1 MSHGRGWSLAGGF
14 ALIMLAMENAWS
26 EALTEFDPSVLKAR
40 GIDPKVA
47 EHFGRAAR
55 FTAGRNRVALQVN
68 GAPSGQVVA
77 TFDADGQLCF
87 DSNLLDQA
95 GIATSSD
102 LPSNADNAQCL
113 RGIDGLA
120 AVQVQ
125 LDPGKQQVQLL
136 VPTDLLRAS
145 ALHPRTW
152 ASGGMAGLLNYDA
165 LVLTSSASGQSSQFR
180 SLGTELGFNAGDWVV
195 RSRQNYTSFQGVER
209 FETLYTQASRTWERF
224 QANVQLGQLN
234 MRSSLFAGEAFTGLQ
249 ILPETALVSRN
260 GEDLGA
266 GTAVQ
271 GLAYSPARVE
281 VRQSGVVIYTTLVP
295 SGPFTLRDLP
305 LLSNRL
311 DLEVS
316 VFEESGEQRDFRVPA
331 ANVRPVSVGTLPGYG
346 ITAGKVRRFD
356 GDGRDAPSFFAVS
369 KDWQLG
375 AATQLS
381 GGLMGAGQ
389 YQSLGW
395 GVQQALMRRSVVNFQ
410 QLSSRTPQS
419 GQGREL
425 QATFS
430 TALGLGLSASLTASQ
445 RSQGFRHLADT
456 GLTTEFDR
464 RSERQWGAS
473 LRHSDPLWGAFSG
486 SVTRYAVG
494 GGQDRSRVS
503 TSWSRAFSGANL
515 SLGVQRDSG
524 DNARGAGLY
533 ASLSLP
539 LGRHRSLN
547 VYGRHDARSGLRTG
561 TRYTEQISDTLG
573 YSLGADR
580 SDSGQTDVNGRLN
593 ALPRYT
599 SVDLGYSRSGVG
611 ASSYDLTLRGGLAIH
626 EEGLTPSPYPLRDT
640 FGLLKVGDAVGV
652 KVSTPQ
658 GPVWTDGGGRAV
670 VASLPA
676 YQTSRIEIDTV
687 SLPRHLDVLNGY
699 QEVEAGRGAVPRLD
713 FSVGSVRRL
722 MLQVRM
728 AGGDWVPKGA
738 SVHGNQGEYL
748 TSVVDAGLVYLAD
761 APDEVRLQ
769 VMLPDNRPCHLE
781 LDTAGLPESSMPYAT
796 VEVVC
801 RAELTL
807 LSPWESPPAA

>member
-1 MSHGRGWSLAGGF
+1 MSHGSGWSLVGGV
-14 ALIMLAMENAWS
+14 ALVMLAMDNAWG
-26 EALTEFDPSVLKAR
+26 EALTEFDQSVLQAR
-40 GIDPKVA
+40 GIDPKVG
-47 EHFGRAAR
+47 EYFGRAPR
-55 FTAGRNRVALQVN
+55 FSAGRNRVALQVN
-68 GAPSGQVVA
+68 GAPSGHVVA

-95 GIATSSD
+95 GIAAPSD
-102 LPSNADNAQCL
+102 LPSSADSAQCL
-113 RGIDGLA
+113 RAIDGLA
-120 AVQVQ
+120 GVQVQ
-125 LDPGKQQVQLL
+125 LAPGKQQVQLL
-136 VPTDLLRAS
+136 VPTDLLLPS
-145 ALHPRTW
+145 APPPRNW

-165 LVLTSSASGQSSQFR
+165 LMLTSSASGQSSQFR

-249 ILPETALVSRN
+249 ILPETALAFRN
-260 GEDLGA
+260 GEGVGA

-346 ITAGKVRRFD
+346 IAAGKVRRFD
-356 GDGRDAPSFFAVS
+356 GDERDAPSFFAVS
-369 KDWQLG
+369 KDWQWG
-375 AATQLS
+375 PATQLS

-395 GVQQALMRRSVVNFQ
+395 GVQQALTRSSVVSFQ

-430 TALGLGLSASLTASQ
+430 TALGPGLSASLTASQ
-445 RSQGFRHLADT
+445 RSQGFQHLADT
-456 GLTTEFDR
+456 GLASVADDIDS

-473 LRHSDPLWGAFSG
+473 LSHSDPLWGAFSG
-486 SVTRYAVG
+486 SLTRYAVG

-515 SLGVQRDSG
+515 SLSVQRDSG
-524 DNARGAGLY
+524 DDARGTGLY

-539 LGRHRSLN
+539 LGRNRSLN
-547 VYGRHDARSGLRTG
+547 TYGRHDERSGLRTG
-561 TRYTEQISDTLG
+561 ARYTEQISDTLG

-580 SDSGQTDVNGRLN
+580 SDSGQTDFNGRLN

-611 ASSYDLTLRGGLAIH
+611 ANSYDLTLRGGLAIH

-640 FGLLKVGDAVGV
+640 FGLLKVGDAAGV

-670 VASLPA
+670 AANLPA

-713 FSVGSVRRL
+713 FSVSSVRRL
-722 MLQVRM
+722 MLHVRT
-728 AGGDWVPKGA
+728 AEGDWVPKGA

-781 LDTAGLPESSMPYAT
+781 LDTAGLPESSLPYAT

-801 RAELTL
+801 RAG
-807 LSPWESPPAA
+807 

>member
-1 MSHGRGWSLAGGF
+1 MSRGGGWYLAGGF
-14 ALIMLAMENAWS
+14 ILVTVSMEKAWG
-26 EALTEFDPSVLKAR
+26 EALTEFDQSVLKAR

-47 EHFGRAAR
+47 EHFGRAPR
-55 FTAGRNRVALQVN
+55 FSAGRSRVALQVN
-68 GAPSGQVVA
+68 GAPSGHVVA
-77 TFDADGQLCF
+77 TFDEEGQLCF

-95 GIATSSD
+95 RIAAPSG
-102 LPSNADNAQCL
+102 LPLSADSTQCL
-113 RGIDGLA
+113 RAIDGLA
-120 AVQVQ
+120 GVQVQ
-125 LDPGKQQVQLL
+125 LDPGKQQVQLR
-136 VPTDLLRAS
+136 VPTEWLLPS
-145 ALHPRTW
+145 APHPRTW
-152 ASGGMAGLLNYDA
+152 ATGGTAGLFNYDA
-165 LVLTSSASGQSSQFR
+165 LMLTSSAAGQSSQFR
-180 SLGTELGFNAGDWVV
+180 NLGTELGFNAGDWVV

-249 ILPETALVSRN
+249 ILPETALASRT
-260 GEDLGA
+260 GESLGA
-266 GTAVQ
+266 GTQVQ

-295 SGPFTLRDLP
+295 SGPFVLRDLP

-331 ANVRPVSVGTLPGYG
+331 ANVRPVSVGALPGYG
-346 ITAGKVRRFD
+346 IAAGKVRRFA
-356 GDGRDAPSFFAVS
+356 GDERDAPSFLAVS
-369 KDWQLG
+369 KDWQWG
-375 AATQLS
+375 PATQLS
-381 GGLMGAGQ
+381 GGLMGASQ

-395 GVQQALMRRSVVNFQ
+395 GVQQALTRSSVVSVQ
-410 QLSSRTPQS
+410 QLSSRTPQI
-419 GQGREL
+419 GQGQEW
-425 QATFS
+425 QATLS
-430 TALGLGLSASLTASQ
+430 AALSSNLSASLTAGQ

-456 GLTTEFDR
+456 GLASFADDIDS

-473 LRHSDPLWGAFSG
+473 LRHSDSRWGAFSG
-486 SVTRYAVG
+486 ALTRYAVG
-494 GGQDRSRVS
+494 DGQDRSRVS
-503 TSWSRAFSGANL
+503 ASWSRAFTGANL
-515 SLGVQRDSG
+515 SLSVQRDSG
-524 DNARGAGLY
+524 DDARGTGLY
-533 ASLSLP
+533 ASLSVP
-539 LGRHRSLN
+539 LGRNRSLN
-547 VYGRHDARSGLRTG
+547 TYGRHDERSGLRTG
-561 TRYTEQISDTLG
+561 ARYSEQVNDTLG

-580 SDSGQTDVNGRLN
+580 SDNGRTDFNARLN

-611 ASSYDLTLRGGLAIH
+611 TSSYDLTLRGGLAIH

-640 FGLLKVGDAVGV
+640 FGLLKVGEAAGV

-670 VASLPA
+670 AASLPA

-722 MLQVRM
+722 MLHVRT
-728 AGGDWVPKGA
+728 AKGDWVPKGA
-738 SVHGNQGEYL
+738 SVYGSQGEYL

-761 APDEVRLQ
+761 VPDEVRLQ
-769 VMLPDNRPCHLE
+769 VMLPDDQPCHLQV
-781 LDTAGLPESSMPYAT
+781 DPSGLPESSMPYST

-801 RAELTL
+801 RAG
-807 LSPWESPPAA
+807 

>member
-1 MSHGRGWSLAGGF
+1 MSGWRLAGGF
-14 ALIMLAMENAWS
+14 ALFMLAMENAWG
-26 EALTEFDPSVLKAR
+26 EALTEFDQSVLKAR
-40 GIDPKVA
+40 GIDLKVA
-47 EHFGRAAR
+47 EHFARAPR

-77 TFDADGQLCF
+77 TFDDAGQLCF
-87 DSNLLDQA
+87 DANLLDQA
-95 GIATSSD
+95 GIAAPSD
-102 LPSNADNAQCL
+102 VPASADSTQCL
-113 RGIDGLA
+113 RSLEGLA
-120 AVQVQ
+120 GVQVR
-125 LDPGKQQVQLL
+125 LDPGQQQVQLL
-136 VPTDLLRAS
+136 VPTDLLLPS
-145 ALHPRTW
+145 APHSRTW
-152 ASGGMAGLLNYDA
+152 STGGMAGLFNYDA
-165 LVLTSSASGQSSQFR
+165 LMLTSSAAGQSSQFR

-209 FETLYTQASRTWERF
+209 FETLYTQPSRTWERF

-249 ILPETALVSRN
+249 ILPETALAFRN
-260 GEDLGA
+260 EGLGG

-271 GLAYSPARVE
+271 GVAYSPARVE

-316 VFEESGEQRDFRVPA
+316 VFEENGEQRDFRVPA
-331 ANVRPVSVGTLPGYG
+331 ANVRPISVGALPGYG
-346 ITAGKVRRFD
+346 IAAGKVRRFD
-356 GDGRDAPSFFAVS
+356 GDEREAPSFFAVS
-369 KDWQLG
+369 KDWQWG
-375 AATQLS
+375 PATQLS

-389 YQSLGW
+389 YQSVGW
-395 GVQQALMRRSVVNFQ
+395 GLQQALTRSSVVSFQ

-419 GQGREL
+419 GHGREL

-430 TALGLGLSASLTASQ
+430 TALGPGLSASLTASQ
-445 RSQGFRHLADT
+445 RSHGFRHLADT
-456 GLTTEFDR
+456 GSEEIADGFGSH
-464 RSERQWGAS
+464 SERQWGAS
-473 LRHSDPLWGAFSG
+473 LRHSNPQWGAFSG
-486 SVTRYAVG
+486 SVTRYAVA
-494 GGQDRSRVS
+494 GGQDRSRIS

-515 SLGVQRDSG
+515 SLSLQRDSG
-524 DNARGAGLY
+524 DNARGTGLY
-533 ASLSLP
+533 ANLSLP
-539 LGRHRSLN
+539 LGRNRSLST
-547 VYGRHDARSGLRTG
+547 YGRHDERSGLRTG
-561 TRYTEQISDTLG
+561 ARYTEQLSDTLG

-580 SDSGQTDVNGRLN
+580 SDSGQTDFNGRLN

-611 ASSYDLTLRGGLAIH
+611 ASSYDLTLRGGVAIH
-626 EEGLTPSPYPLRDT
+626 EGGLTPSPYPLRDT
-640 FGLLKVGDAVGV
+640 FGLLKVGEAAGV

-670 VASLPA
+670 AASLPA

-722 MLQVRM
+722 MLHVRT
-728 AGGDWVPKGA
+728 AEGDWVPKGA
-738 SVHGNQGEYL
+738 SVHGHQGEYL

-761 APDEVRLQ
+761 APGDVRLQ
-769 VMLPDNRPCHLE
+769 VMLPDSRPCHLE
-781 LDTAGLPESSMPYAT
+781 LDAAELPESSMPYAT
-796 VEVVC
+796 AEVVC
-801 RAELTL
+801 RAG
-807 LSPWESPPAA
+807 

>member
-1 MSHGRGWSLAGGF
+1 MGGWSLAGGF
-14 ALIMLAMENAWS
+14 ALFMLAMENAWG
-26 EALTEFDPSVLKAR
+26 EALTEFDQSVLKAR
-40 GIDPKVA
+40 GVDPKVA
-47 EHFGRAAR
+47 EHFARAPR

-77 TFDADGQLCF
+77 TFDDAGQLCF
-87 DSNLLDQA
+87 DANLLDQA
-95 GIATSSD
+95 GIAAPSD
-102 LPSNADNAQCL
+102 LPASADSAQCL
-113 RGIDGLA
+113 RSLDGLA
-120 AVQVQ
+120 GVQVR
-125 LDPGKQQVQLL
+125 LDPGQQQVRLL
-136 VPTDLLRAS
+136 VPTDLLLPS
-145 ALHPRTW
+145 APHPRTW
-152 ASGGMAGLLNYDA
+152 STGGMAGLFNYDA
-165 LVLTSSASGQSSQFR
+165 LMLTSSAAGQSSQFR

-249 ILPETALVSRN
+249 ILPETALALRS
-260 GEDLGA
+260 GEGLGA

-271 GLAYSPARVE
+271 GVAYSPARVE

-316 VFEESGEQRDFRVPA
+316 VFEENGEQRDFRVPA
-331 ANVRPVSVGTLPGYG
+331 ANMRPISVGALPGYG
-346 ITAGKVRRFD
+346 FAAGKVRRFD
-356 GDGRDAPSFFAVS
+356 GDKREAPSFFAVS
-369 KDWQLG
+369 KDWQWG
-375 AATQLS
+375 SATQLS
-381 GGLMGAGQ
+381 GGVMGASQ

-395 GVQQALMRRSVVNFQ
+395 GLQRALTRSSAVSFQ
-410 QLSSRTPQS
+410 QLSSRAPQS

-430 TALGLGLSASLTASQ
+430 TALGPGLSASLTASQ
-445 RSQGFRHLADT
+445 RSQGFRHLTDT
-456 GLTTEFDR
+456 GSEAIIDESGS

-473 LRHSDPLWGAFSG
+473 LRHSDPQWGAFSG
-486 SVTRYAVG
+486 SVTRYTVA
-494 GGQDRSRVS
+494 GGQDRTRIS

-515 SLGVQRDSG
+515 SLSLQRDSG
-524 DNARGAGLY
+524 DDARGTGLY
-533 ASLSLP
+533 ANLSVP
-539 LGRHRSLN
+539 LGRNRSLST
-547 VYGRHDARSGLRTG
+547 YGRHDGRSGLRTG
-561 TRYTEQISDTLG
+561 ARYTEQLSDTSG

-580 SDSGQTDVNGRLN
+580 SDIGQTDFNARLN

-599 SVDLGYSRSGVG
+599 SVDLGYSRSGSG
-611 ASSYDLTLRGGLAIH
+611 ASSYDLTLRGGVAIH

-640 FGLLKVGDAVGV
+640 FGLLKVGDAAGV

-670 VASLPA
+670 AASLPA

-722 MLQVRM
+722 MLHVRTA
-728 AGGDWVPKGA
+728 AGEWVPKGA
-738 SVHGNQGEYL
+738 SVHGHQGEYL

-761 APDEVRLQ
+761 APDDVRLH

-781 LDTAGLPESSMPYAT
+781 LDATQLPESSMPYSTA
-796 VEVVC
+796 EVVC
-801 RAELTL
+801 RAG
-807 LSPWESPPAA
+807 

>member
-1 MSHGRGWSLAGGF
+1 MSHGSGWRLAGGV
-14 ALIMLAMENAWS
+14 ALVMLAMDNAWG

-47 EHFGRAAR
+47 EHFGRAPR
-55 FTAGRNRVALQVN
+55 FSAGRNRVALQVN
-68 GAPSGQVVA
+68 GAPSGHVVA
-77 TFDADGQLCF
+77 TFDADGQLCL

-95 GIATSSD
+95 GIAAPSG
-102 LPSNADNAQCL
+102 LPSSADSAQCL
-113 RGIDGLA
+113 RSIDGLTG
-120 AVQVQ
+120 VQVQ
-125 LDPGKQQVQLL
+125 LGPGKQQVQLL
-136 VPTDLLRAS
+136 VPTDLLLAS
-145 ALHPRTW
+145 APRPRTW

-165 LVLTSSASGQSSQFR
+165 LMLTSSASGQSSQFR
-180 SLGTELGFNAGDWVV
+180 SLGTELGFNASDWVV

-249 ILPETALVSRN
+249 ILPETALASQN
-260 GEDLGA
+260 GDGLGA

-305 LLSNRL
+305 LLSHRL

-331 ANVRPVSVGTLPGYG
+331 ANVRPVSVGMLPGYG
-346 ITAGKVRRFD
+346 IAAGKVRRFH
-356 GDGRDAPSFFAVS
+356 GDERDAPSFFAVS
-369 KDWQLG
+369 KDWQWG
-375 AATQLS
+375 SATQLS

-395 GVQQALMRRSVVNFQ
+395 GVQQALTRRSVVSFQ

-430 TALGLGLSASLTASQ
+430 AALGPGLSASLTASQ
-445 RSQGFRHLADT
+445 RSQGFQHLADT
-456 GLTTEFDR
+456 GLASVADDFDS

-473 LRHSDPLWGAFSG
+473 LSHSNPLWGAFSG
-486 SVTRYAVG
+486 SLTRYAVG

-515 SLGVQRDSG
+515 SLSVQRDSG
-524 DNARGAGLY
+524 DDARGTGLY

-539 LGRHRSLN
+539 LGRNRSLN
-547 VYGRHDARSGLRTG
+547 TYGRHDERNGLRTG
-561 TRYTEQISDTLG
+561 ARYTEQISDTLG

-640 FGLLKVGDAVGV
+640 FGLLKVGDAAGV

-670 VASLPA
+670 AASLPA

-713 FSVGSVRRL
+713 FSVSSVRRL
-722 MLQVRM
+722 MLHVRT
-728 AGGDWVPKGA
+728 AEGDWVPKGA

-781 LDTAGLPESSMPYAT
+781 LDTAGLPESSLPYAT

-801 RAELTL
+801 RAG
-807 LSPWESPPAA
+807 